1 MRNRTRTPT
10 RAIRISDELWQA
22 AQARAAENGEY
33 VTDVIR
39 RALERYTKKGPGDR
53 ANGPGA

>member
-39 RALERYTKKGPGDR
+39 RALERYTKKGSGTR
-53 ANGPGA
+53 VNGPGA